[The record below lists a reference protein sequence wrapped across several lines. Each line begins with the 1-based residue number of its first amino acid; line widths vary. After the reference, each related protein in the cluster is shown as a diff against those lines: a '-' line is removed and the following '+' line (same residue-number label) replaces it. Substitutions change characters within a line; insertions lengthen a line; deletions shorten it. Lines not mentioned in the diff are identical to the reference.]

1 MPKSIRLYLCNNSS
15 KVGHIIYHQK
25 ATDEENAMVYIAV
38 PYRVYII
45 LNEDNKLNTY
55 VNKAVDVTIYEERI
69 IVFYG
74 RAIPAICVTQ
84 NATQLESQKGAS
96 KHSH

>member
-1 MPKSIRLYLCNNSS
+1 MYLAA
-15 KVGHIIYHQK
+15 YELTQ
-25 ATDEENAMVYIAV
+25 V
-38 PYRVYII
+38 PLPYII
-45 LNEDNKLNTY
+45 TY
-55 VNKAVDVTIYEERI
+55 CTGLSLHCCLLHTDSAYYITIYEERI

-74 RAIPAICVTQ
+74 RAIPAICVTK

>member
-1 MPKSIRLYLCNNSS
+1 M
-15 KVGHIIYHQK
+15 
-25 ATDEENAMVYIAV
+25 MV
-38 PYRVYII
+38 
-45 LNEDNKLNTY
+45 
-55 VNKAVDVTIYEERI
+55 VTIYEERI

>member
-1 MPKSIRLYLCNNSS
+1 MVNSLEERHRKKNLHLPNSI
-15 KVGHIIYHQK
+15 
-25 ATDEENAMVYIAV
+25 
-38 PYRVYII
+38 
-45 LNEDNKLNTY
+45 
-55 VNKAVDVTIYEERI
+55 TIYEEQI
-69 IVFYG
+69 IVFYR

>member
-1 MPKSIRLYLCNNSS
+1 MYQICDLAAKLEQPQLHDQLLHFLYRELHPEAEQE
-15 KVGHIIYHQK
+15 VLI
-25 ATDEENAMVYIAV
+25 
-38 PYRVYII
+38 
-45 LNEDNKLNTY
+45 
-55 VNKAVDVTIYEERI
+55 TIYEERI

>member
-1 MPKSIRLYLCNNSS
+1 MFTTSS
-15 KVGHIIYHQK
+15 LSAGVNVRNRARTRETG
-25 ATDEENAMVYIAV
+25 ASGSAGAGLLGSEAA
-38 PYRVYII
+38 I
-45 LNEDNKLNTY
+45 LI
-55 VNKAVDVTIYEERI
+55 TIYEERI

>member
-1 MPKSIRLYLCNNSS
+1 MQGWVCYVLY
-15 KVGHIIYHQK
+15 KVAAI
-25 ATDEENAMVYIAV
+25 
-38 PYRVYII
+38 
-45 LNEDNKLNTY
+45 
-55 VNKAVDVTIYEERI
+55 TINEERI

>member
-1 MPKSIRLYLCNNSS
+1 MMGL
-15 KVGHIIYHQK
+15 
-25 ATDEENAMVYIAV
+25 VYASNTQQT
-38 PYRVYII
+38 YT
-45 LNEDNKLNTY
+45 NTY
-55 VNKAVDVTIYEERI
+55 NGRFDAKTYKRVCILPVTIYEERI